1 MNFRTLLAS
10 RSAALSAGA
19 LMGAVSVTLLAAARP
34 GPSPSIA
41 SARQGTTGTGGTGD
55 DGPIFRP
62 TAATTPSFPA
72 YGTADSNGQMIAVT
86 GVDVTGSSILYL
98 VDTKNRQLAVYQAN
112 GGSSSTQG
120 LRLVGAR
127 RIDLDLELQGYAD
140 KSEYGYRELQK
151 QFADLPKSGGPSK

>member
-1 MNFRTLLAS
+1 MNLRNLLAT
-10 RSAALSAGA
+10 RSAALGAGA
-19 LMGAVSVTLLAAARP
+19 ILGAVSVVLVAAARP
-34 GPSPSIA
+34 I
-41 SARQGTTGTGGTGD
+41 ARQGTTTTGD
-55 DGPIFRP
+55 DGPIFR
-62 TAATTPSFPA
+62 ATTPTTTFPA
-72 YGTADSNGQMIAVT
+72 FGTADSNGQMIAVT

-127 RIDLDLELQGYAD
+127 KIDLDLELQGYAD
-140 KSEYGYRELQK
+140 KSEYSYRDLQK